1 MNADKA
7 IEWIT
12 HVMGIELTAEQERT
26 LRENFEDD
34 GQMLRPR
41 WVSGNKAGE
50 AIMDEAARNPK
61 HIFMGTYREV
71 KPSELM
77 GQELALTDLAA
88 LEVAARIPD
97 RVFMDSDDQNAMEH
111 KYGLDFLAT
120 AMGKATDEWSTQLAA
135 KVSKA
140 KSNLELLH
148 GHGPAEVEWE
158 WETDFR
164 EHATKGTVT
173 MPYKEGC
180 VVCGVQSTIKKLRE
194 DNDG

>member
-26 LRENFEDD
+26 VRKNFEDD
-34 GQMLRPR
+34 GQTLRPR

-50 AIMDEAARNPK
+50 AIMDEAARIPE
-61 HIFMGTYREV
+61 HIFMDDLQKLREV

-111 KYGLDFLAT
+111 KYGLDLVA
-120 AMGKATDEWSTQLAA
+120 Q
-135 KVSKA
+135 V
-140 KSNLELLH
+140 EL
-148 GHGPAEVEWE
+148 
-158 WETDFR
+158 R
-164 EHATKGTVT
+164 
-173 MPYKEGC
+173 
-180 VVCGVQSTIKKLRE
+180 KLRE

>member
-1 MNADKA
+1 MSADKA

-34 GQMLRPR
+34 GQPLRPR
-41 WVSGNKAGE
+41 WASGNKAGE
-50 AIMDEAARNPK
+50 AIMDEAARIPK
-61 HIFMGTYREV
+61 HI
-71 KPSELM
+71 
-77 GQELALTDLAA
+77 
-88 LEVAARIPD
+88 
-97 RVFMDSDDQNAMEH
+97 FMDSDDQNAMEH